1 MNYSLGNMLGGGM
14 ISSRII
20 SGTAFPGET
29 LTSTRAGQWT
39 ADGVPISGET
49 GATYVVG
56 LDKIGAVIRCAG
68 SNTLTI
74 WHPNTIPNVIAAFL
88 SNFNVLNS
96 VSPDVPATDGQS
108 VRNWVDV
115 VNGYQCEQ
123 TVGVSQPIFDTDT
136 PRLNFD
142 GSNDRLN
149 QVDNAIRD
157 FSRDVNNAQ
166 VYAIVRDTNRAG
178 GTAVHF
184 ILGSNSTTA
193 ALFGIRQTNLSGWE
207 CSGRRVIGETF
218 KSVAAASSDGWHV
231 IGGEHLYSDGTLNL
245 RVDGS
250 QAATTS
256 FDASGASDSTSIN
269 ATRIGSDGLVAPLNF
284 FPGDIAGVII
294 TRGSSALT
302 ATQRSQIERYLGLF
316 GSLNIPLV

>member
-1 MNYSLGNMLGGGM
+1 MNLLHS
-14 ISSRII
+14 IAAQRRRVPTI

-29 LTSTRAGQWT
+29 LTSTSAGQWT

-56 LDKIGAVIRCAG
+56 LDKIGAVIRCGG
-68 SNTLTI
+68 SNPLTI

-115 VNGYQCEQ
+115 VNGYQYGQ
-123 TVGVSQPIFDTDT
+123 TAGVSQPIFDTDT

-142 GSNDRLN
+142 GSNDQLT
-149 QVDNAIRD
+149 QMDDAIRN
-157 FSRDVNNAQ
+157 FSRNVNNAQ

-178 GTAVHF
+178 GTSLHPIIGANTSSSV
-184 ILGSNSTTA
+184 
-193 ALFGIRQTNLSGWE
+193 ALFLLTQSNLSGWA
-207 CSGRRVIGETF
+207 CSGRRVNGETF

-231 IGGEHLYSDGTLNL
+231 IGGEHLYSAGTLNL

-256 FDASGASDSTSIN
+256 FTASGASDSTSLA
-269 ATRIGSDGLVAPLNF
+269 ATRIGSDGLVTPLNF
-284 FPGDIAGVII
+284 FPGDIAGVVF
-294 TRGSSALT
+294 TRGSTALT

-316 GSLNIPLV
+316 GGLNIPLV

>member
-1 MNYSLGNMLGGGM
+1 MVG
-14 ISSRII
+14 SSRII
-20 SGTAFPGET
+20 SGTAFPSET

-56 LDKIGAVIRCAG
+56 LDKIGAAISCAE
-68 SNTLTI
+68 SNPLTI

-115 VNGYQCEQ
+115 VNGYQYGQ
-123 TVGVSQPIFDTDT
+123 TAGVLQPIFDTDT

-142 GSNDRLN
+142 GSNDQLTTPN
-149 QVDNAIRD
+149 NDLRD
-157 FSRDVNNAQ
+157 FSRNVNNAQ

-178 GTAVHF
+178 GAAAHPIVGSYATSTQAVF
-184 ILGSNSTTA
+184 SIL
-193 ALFGIRQTNLSGWE
+193 QTNASGWA
-207 CSGRRVIGETF
+207 CWGRRVVGETF
-218 KSVAAASSDGWHV
+218 KSAAAASSDGWHV

-256 FDASGASDSTSIN
+256 FTASGASDSTSLA
-269 ATRIGSDGLVAPLNF
+269 ATRIGADGLVTPVIF
-284 FPGDIAGVII
+284 FPGDIAGVVF
-294 TRGSSALT
+294 TRGSTALT